1 MLRYNQRY
9 NNRYNNQYLTDT
21 HWATHLAMRW
31 PPGPR
36 RSDLTGPAAG
46 PARQFQAF
54 WAAHGE
60 AVQAYVRNGT
70 HELRR
75 TLEELRALQTLYES
89 GYHTQRGMHVVIYE
103 VRLLNIMNALRAF
116 QPTDGHYNSMADV
129 LAASLDLDSLPRVL
143 ALPAPLGRQFAL
155 LQRALAAHAL
165 RAAVLDDFEACFD
178 ESRDPLRIWPYVRAS
193 IAQLEQFL
201 GTQ

>member
-1 MLRYNQRY
+1 MPRYNQRY

-75 TLEELRALQTLYES
+75 TLEELRALPSREFTPLAWGAATVTLL
-89 GYHTQRGMHVVIYE
+89 GFV
-103 VRLLNIMNALRAF
+103 
-116 QPTDGHYNSMADV
+116 
-129 LAASLDLDSLPRVL
+129 
-143 ALPAPLGRQFAL
+143 PA
-155 LQRALAAHAL
+155 
-165 RAAVLDDFEACFD
+165 
-178 ESRDPLRIWPYVRAS
+178 
-193 IAQLEQFL
+193 
-201 GTQ
+201 